1 VVSLTV
7 LTVAAVTTGVWAV
20 QRGGPAPPEPTRS
33 VLYARDDAAVP
44 VRRCPSLS
52 CEVAAEEPNGT
63 SARMVCFRDAAPAE
77 VNYRSERWFNVTV
90 PRTSVIGWVHSSQVG
105 RQTRVGLC

>member
-1 VVSLTV
+1 
-7 LTVAAVTTGVWAV
+7 
-20 QRGGPAPPEPTRS
+20 
-33 VLYARDDAAVP
+33 
-44 VRRCPSLS
+44 
-52 CEVAAEEPNGT
+52 
-63 SARMVCFRDAAPAE
+63 MVCFRDAAPAE